1 MKLAM
6 SIRLGHIVLLIDR
19 NITSMVNAPVILTT
33 PLTLTIGLAI
43 SYGGASPLKEH
54 PSKNRS
60 RASCTS
66 TPPHLCRLKLFEIYV
81 CKMYL
86 SVIMS
91 SLCINNAANSR
102 VAMPPQQYL
111 LIRHHGI
118 LGCSIAATAKVTP
131 SRRRMSD
138 CHTCL
143 NICVYV
149 NAKAW

>member
-1 MKLAM
+1 MYFNTTSFM
-6 SIRLGHIVLLIDR
+6 S
-19 NITSMVNAPVILTT
+19 
-33 PLTLTIGLAI
+33 TL
-43 SYGGASPLKEH
+43 
-54 PSKNRS
+54 
-60 RASCTS
+60 
-66 TPPHLCRLKLFEIYV
+66 LKLFEIYV

-91 SLCINNAANSR
+91 SLCINNAATSR

-118 LGCSIAATAKVTP
+118 LGCSIAAAAEVTP

-149 NAKAW
+149 IAKAW